1 MPRSLNTPLTV
12 YETGFILTTRRFASL
27 RFASLRFA
35 SLASPPQVV
44 PDAPLGLVDAATNDL
59 QEVYRY
65 DDGGCAAKII
75 THEARLTGDTTR
87 DTTRET
93 TKDTASTTQG
103 PTGSGGGG
111 GGGGG
116 GGSSNSNGD
125 AAYAIEVTW
134 GEFEG
139 LAHPQMGDAITMW
152 TFSDSNSSSDVLL
165 PATGPAFS
173 DGPHARSSD
182 KAGSS
187 ASSSYEVLYN
197 LFDYFDPV
205 TERGLLSD
213 GRW

>member
-12 YETGFILTTRRFASL
+12 YETGFILTTR
-27 RFASLRFA
+27 RFA

-87 DTTRET
+87 DTTRDT

-111 GGGGG
+111 GGVIGGGG

>member
-12 YETGFILTTRRFASL
+12 YETGFILTTR
-27 RFASLRFA
+27 RFA

-103 PTGSGGGG
+103 PTGSGGGVI
-111 GGGGG
+111 GGGG